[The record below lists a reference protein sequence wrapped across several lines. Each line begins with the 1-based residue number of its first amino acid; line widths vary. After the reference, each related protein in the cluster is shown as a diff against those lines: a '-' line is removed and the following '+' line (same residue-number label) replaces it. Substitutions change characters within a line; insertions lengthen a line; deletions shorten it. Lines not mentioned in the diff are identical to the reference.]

1 MTDFLQKVF
10 ELFLNYVWIANLFFI
25 VVIVLMEKKNPLYTV
40 LWIFI
45 LAIFPYIGFFLYLF
59 LGMSFTKERV
69 ANKAYKKKHLRV
81 RREIAKLERED
92 LKRWKGLVTYLDMSS
107 DNSLS
112 LNNVVEIYNEGEN
125 FFESLKKEIK
135 NAKISINMEYYIF
148 NYDNIGR
155 EIVDLLLE
163 KAKEG
168 VKINLIVDGVNRHNN
183 KLLRIFNHTKVD
195 LNLFFRTYIP
205 IFNLR
210 INYRDHRKITIIDS
224 KVAFIGGMNI
234 GDEYLN
240 NSNMGYWR
248 DTSVKITGD
257 SVLDLEREFYFILGM
272 IKKEE
277 IKYEKT
283 KYEHHEFLKNE
294 MENMEEESL
303 KSIQV
308 VSSGPNYEFRTLR
321 DSYLKLIQGA
331 KNSICIQTPYFVPD
345 DFLLDALKTAI
356 LSGVDVKIMIP
367 NKADHFF
374 IYWVNQFYVGELLK
388 IGATVYRY
396 EKGFLHS
403 KVIVIDNE
411 VASVGTCNLDYR
423 SFYLNFEINVN
434 IYEKSVATLFKN
446 QFYRD
451 INDSKKLELQDFEQ
465 RSIFIK
471 INESILRLLSPIL

>member
-25 VVIVLMEKKNPLYTV
+25 VVIVLMEKRNPLYTV

-45 LAIFPYIGFFLYLF
+45 LAIFPYVGFFLYLF

-81 RREIAKLERED
+81 RREISKLERED
-92 LKRWKGLVTYLDMSS
+92 LKRWQGLVTYLDMSS
-107 DNSLS
+107 DNSLTF
-112 LNNVVEIYNEGEN
+112 NNAVEIYNEGQD
-125 FFESLKKEIK
+125 FFENLKKEIK
-135 NAKISINMEYYIF
+135 AAKVSINMEYYIF
-148 NYDNIGR
+148 NYDDIGK
-155 EIVDLLLE
+155 EIVNLLLD

-168 VKINLIVDGVNRHNN
+168 VKVNLIVDGVNRANN
-183 KLLRIFNHTKVD
+183 KLLRIFNHTKVE

-234 GDEYLN
+234 GDEYLS
-240 NSNMGYWR
+240 NSKMGYWR
-248 DTSVKITGD
+248 DTAIKISGD
-257 SVLDLEREFYFILGM
+257 AVLDLEREFYFILGI

-283 KYEHHEFLKNE
+283 KYEHNDFLKQE
-294 MENMEEESL
+294 LEKEKDGSL
-303 KSIQV
+303 ESIQV

-321 DSYLKLIQGA
+321 DSFLKLIQSA

-367 NKADHFF
+367 NKSDHFF
-374 IYWVNQFYVGELLK
+374 VYWVNQFYVGELLK
-388 IGATVYRY
+388 IGAAIYRY

-403 KVIVIDNE
+403 KVMIIDNE
-411 VASVGTCNLDYR
+411 VVSMGTCNLDYR
-423 SFYLNFEINVN
+423 SFYLNFDPH
-434 IYEKSVATLFKN
+434 KT
-446 QFYRD
+446 
-451 INDSKKLELQDFEQ
+451 
-465 RSIFIK
+465 
-471 INESILRLLSPIL
+471 